1 MTAPAAASSVENPRP
16 IARQPSRPASY
27 GEVTFRGLSFAG
39 RSFGVSCAAD
49 GSTVLLDAPDDVEIA
64 IL

>member
-1 MTAPAAASSVENPRP
+1 MTFPAAASSVENPRL
-16 IARQPSRPASY
+16 IARQPSRPSSY
-27 GEVTFRGLSFAG
+27 GEMTIHGLSFAG

-49 GSTVLLDAPDDVEIA
+49 GSTVLLDAPDDVEIV